1 MFSTIFHTE
10 NQELLG
16 EVPWTE
22 FLHGMSSAGFSIE
35 KQYGSA
41 WLFTPPDPTQR
52 SITFHEPH
60 PSAKIPIHIARRHAW
75 RLTCA
80 YAWTAKTFGLKR

>member
-1 MFSTIFHTE
+1 MFSIIFRIE
-10 NQELLG
+10 NRELPG
-16 EVPWTE
+16 EVHWTE

-41 WLFTPPDPTQR
+41 WLFTPSDPAQR

-60 PSAKIPIHIARRHAW
+60 PSTRIPIHIARRHAW
-75 RLTCA
+75 RLTYA
-80 YAWTAKTFGLKR
+80 YGWTAKTFGLKR